1 MAPRSHCNF
10 RAGHRA
16 QSADLNQGGAI
27 ANLAKAFVSHS
38 SIDKPLVEQV
48 VKAVSAA
55 RWEIDSHSFEEG
67 KYSAGE
73 ITAALGRA
81 DLFVLIASAHSMSSE
96 WVKSELEIAQHL
108 SYSGK
113 LGGVVAFIVDGTLAE
128 ELPEWLRM
136 RVFIRTSNPVR
147 LANVIRSKLVEL
159 DTKRGV
165 KPKPYVQRIKL
176 QGEMERRIADLRL
189 PIQAIYLSGVD
200 GIGKR
205 TVGTRTLQP
214 LFPGRDVTGI
224 DISVAD
230 GEGVLEAYR
239 KMHFAWWRPT
249 AAEARKVFDES
260 AAMSRDELVEK
271 TCDLLRLIDEQKMFV
286 WLRFDYDILDDDGNP
301 QPDLAALLKALTN
314 KRPTLVICAKRLPRV
329 AAQRRLDNVGF
340 FKVEGLTEEE
350 SGRVWTF
357 ALEHLEF
364 DDLEPKFL
372 NFLRGE
378 VSGHPAMIWTAAE
391 YVATSG
397 KAAVE
402 ANPRDLMEA
411 LRGLSVSLVEGLA
424 LTLTAKKLL
433 ALFDEFHAI
442 DPTDLLE
449 ICGGQDQE
457 VAESVT
463 RLVSLGLLESEGDHL
478 RIASYFKRA
487 RFRKQFATETEEF
500 VADARRRLIGITA
513 SYQDEDEVSFETID
527 VALINSIAMG
537 KPVSGLFGERAVVG
551 SHYLRV
557 ARSSYDRERY
567 VDAVRFAMAALDK
580 RHTLTNEAVVEA
592 LRLLGMASV
601 RVGPEGAESLARAI
615 EELNKI
621 GTNQAVRHVHFI
633 QGFEHRWNGSYERAE
648 AEFVEVLKFNAR
660 DVHALRE
667 LAQLL
672 VGREDYQEAERY
684 ARDALQRNPGNP
696 FILDVLIQ
704 CLVERGK
711 QNPSRLATDE
721 ELEDLFAQLQ
731 IADRREQ
738 SDFTDL
744 RRAHYFAA
752 MKDFPEA
759 MRWADAAVRKAPGKV
774 GGYAIRAEIKLRV
787 KSDAQLFH
795 SVDADIKH
803 IQSIA
808 DESKGAKSHGALLA
822 KLRVRFELAK
832 GNIGAAIEQLNRA
845 PWTHR
850 QLRKKLA
857 WEIGSEIVDKQL
869 QDPDL
874 VAFANQALAS

>member
-1 MAPRSHCNF
+1 MADF
-10 RAGHRA
+10 
-16 QSADLNQGGAI
+16 
-27 ANLAKAFVSHS
+27 AKAFVSHS
-38 SIDKPLVEQV
+38 STDKPLVEEV
-48 VKAVSAA
+48 ARAVSAA
-55 RWEIDSHSFEEG
+55 RWEIDSHTFDAG

-73 ITAALGRA
+73 ITAALGRS
-81 DLFVLIASAHSMSSE
+81 DLFVLIASAHSMGSE
-96 WVKSELEIAQHL
+96 WVKSELDIAQHL
-108 SYSGK
+108 LFAGK
-113 LGGVVAFIVDGTLAE
+113 LGGVVAFIVDGTQAE
-128 ELPEWLRM
+128 QLPDWLRM
-136 RVFIRTSNPVR
+136 HVFIRTSNPVR
-147 LANVIRSKLVEL
+147 IANLIRAKLVEL

-165 KPKPYVQRIKL
+165 KPKPYVQRTKL

-205 TVGTRTLQP
+205 TLGTRTLEP
-214 LFPGRDVTGI
+214 LFPGRDVTGV

-230 GEGVLEAYR
+230 GEGLLEAYR
-239 KMHFAWWRPT
+239 KMHFAWFRPIGT
-249 AAEARKVFDES
+249 EAREFFNVS
-260 AAMSRDELVEK
+260 AAMSRAELVEK
-271 TCDLLRLIDEQKMFV
+271 TCDLLRSIDDQKMFV
-286 WLRFDYDILDDDGNP
+286 WLRFDYDVLDDDGNP

-314 KRPTLVICAKRLPRV
+314 KRPTLVICAKRLPRA
-329 AAQRRLDNVGF
+329 AAQRRLENVGF

-364 DDLEPKFL
+364 DDLEPQFL

-391 YVATSG
+391 FVASTG
-397 KAAVE
+397 RAATE
-402 ANPRDLMEA
+402 ANPRELMEA

-424 LTLTAKKLL
+424 LTPTAKKLL
-433 ALFDEFHAI
+433 ALFDEFNAI
-442 DPTDLLE
+442 DPTDLLQ
-449 ICGGQDQE
+449 ICGNQDQE
-457 VAESVT
+457 VADSVT

-478 RIASYFKRA
+478 RIASYFRRA
-487 RFRKQFATETEEF
+487 RFRKQFAAETEEF

-513 SYQDEDEVSFETID
+513 TYRDEDDISFETID
-527 VALINSIAMG
+527 TALINSIAMG
-537 KPVSGLFGERAVVG
+537 KQVPALFGERAVVG

-567 VDAVRFAMAALDK
+567 TDAARFAMAALDK
-580 RHTLTNEAVVEA
+580 RHTLTNEAVVES

-601 RVGPEGAESLARAI
+601 RIGPAGVDSLSHAI

-621 GTNQAVRHVHFI
+621 GTNQAARHVHFI
-633 QGFEHRWNGSYERAE
+633 RGFEHRWNGNYERAE

-672 VGREDYQEAERY
+672 VGREEYQEAERY
-684 ARDALQRNPGNP
+684 ARDALDRNPGNP

-711 QNPSRLATDE
+711 QNLQRLAADE
-721 ELEDLFAQLQ
+721 ELEELFAQLQ

-744 RRAHYFAA
+744 RRAQYFAA
-752 MKDFPEA
+752 LKDFSEA
-759 MRWADAAVRKAPGKV
+759 MRWADAAVRRSPGKV
-774 GGYAIRAEIKLRV
+774 GGYATRAEIKLHV
-787 KSDAQLFH
+787 KSDPKLFH
-795 SVDADIKH
+795 SVDADIKQ

-808 DESKGAKSHGALLA
+808 DESNGAKSHGALLA
-822 KLRVRFELAK
+822 KLRVRYELAK
-832 GNIGAAIEQLNRA
+832 GNIAAAIEQLNRA

-850 QLRKKLA
+850 QLRTKLA
-857 WEIGSEIVDKQL
+857 WEIGSEIVDRKL

>member
-1 MAPRSHCNF
+1 M
-10 RAGHRA
+10 
-16 QSADLNQGGAI
+16 
-27 ANLAKAFVSHS
+27 SHS
-38 SIDKPLVEQV
+38 STDKPLVEEV
-48 VKAVSAA
+48 VQAVSAA
-55 RWEIDSHSFEEG
+55 RWEIDSHTFEDG

-73 ITAALGRA
+73 ITTALGRSE
-81 DLFVLIASAHSMSSE
+81 LFVLIASAYSMGSA
-96 WVKSELEIAQHL
+96 WVKSELEIAQQL
-108 SYSGK
+108 LYAGK
-113 LGGVVAFIVDGTLAE
+113 LGGVVAFIVDGTQAE

-136 RVFIRTSNPVR
+136 HVFIRTSNPVR
-147 LANVIRSKLVEL
+147 IANLIRSKLLEL

-176 QGEMERRIADLRL
+176 QGEMERRIADLGA

-205 TVGTRTLQP
+205 AVGMRTLEP

-224 DISVAD
+224 EISVAD

-239 KMHFAWWRPT
+239 KIQFLWQRPT
-249 AAEARKVFDES
+249 AAEARKFFEES
-260 AAMSRDELVEK
+260 AAMSRAELVER
-271 TCDLLRLIDEQKMFV
+271 TCDLLRSIDEQKMFV
-286 WLRFDYDILDDDGNP
+286 WLRFDYDILDDDGNL
-301 QPDLAALLKALTN
+301 QQDLAALLKALTN

-329 AAQRRLDNVGF
+329 VAQRQLGNVGF
-340 FKVEGLTEEE
+340 FKVEGLTEDE

-364 DDLEPKFL
+364 DDLEPEFL

-391 YVATSG
+391 YVASSG
-397 KAAVE
+397 RAAIE
-402 ANPRDLMEA
+402 ANPRDFMEA

-424 LTLTAKKLL
+424 LTPIAKKLL
-433 ALFDEFHAI
+433 SLFDEFNAI

-457 VAESVT
+457 VADSVT

-478 RIASYFKRA
+478 RIASYFRRA
-487 RFRKQFATETEEF
+487 RFRKQFAVETEDF
-500 VADARRRLIGITA
+500 VADARRRLLEITA
-513 SYQDEDEVSFETID
+513 SYKDEDDISFETID
-527 VALINSIAMG
+527 LALTNSISLG
-537 KPVSGLFGERAVVG
+537 KPVSALFGERAVVG

-567 VDAVRFAMAALDK
+567 EDAVRFAMAALDK
-580 RHTLTNEAVVEA
+580 RHTLTNEAVVES

-601 RVGPEGAESLARAI
+601 RTGTLGIDSLAHAI
-615 EELNKI
+615 EELKKI

-633 QGFEHRWNGSYERAE
+633 QGFEHRWNGVYERAE

-660 DVHALRE
+660 DTHALRE

-672 VGREDYQEAERY
+672 VGREEYQEAERY
-684 ARDALQRNPGNP
+684 ARDALVRNPGNP

-711 QNPSRLATDE
+711 ENPQLLAADE
-721 ELEDLFAQLQ
+721 ELEELFAQLQ
-731 IADRREQ
+731 VADRREQ

-744 RRAHYFAA
+744 RRAQYFAA
-752 MKDFPEA
+752 LKDFSEA
-759 MRWADAAVRKAPGKV
+759 MRWADAAVRKSPGKV
-774 GGYAIRAEIKLRV
+774 GGYVTRAEIKLRV
-787 KSDAQLFH
+787 KSDAKVFH
-795 SVDADIKH
+795 SVDGDIKH
-803 IQSIA
+803 IQAIA
-808 DESKGAKSHGALLA
+808 DESKGTKSHVALLA
-822 KLRVRFELAK
+822 KLRVRYELAK
-832 GNIGAAIEQLNRA
+832 GNVGAAIEQLNRT

-857 WEIGSEIVDKQL
+857 WEIGSEIVDKKL

-874 VAFANQALAS
+874 VAFANQALASG

>member
-1 MAPRSHCNF
+1 MANF
-10 RAGHRA
+10 
-16 QSADLNQGGAI
+16 
-27 ANLAKAFVSHS
+27 AKAFVSHS

-55 RWEIDSHSFEEG
+55 RWEIDSHTFEEG
-67 KYSAGE
+67 NYSAGE
-73 ITAALGRA
+73 ITAALGRS

-108 SYSGK
+108 LYAGK
-113 LGGVVAFIVDGTLAE
+113 LGGVVAFIVDGTQAE
-128 ELPEWLRM
+128 ALPEWLRM
-136 RVFIRTSNPVR
+136 RVFVRTSNPVR
-147 LANVIRSKLVEL
+147 ITNLIRSKLVEL

-165 KPKPYVQRIKL
+165 KPKPYVQRSKL

-205 TVGTRTLQP
+205 TVGTRTLEP
-214 LFPGRDVTGI
+214 LFPGRDVSGI

-239 KMHFAWWRPT
+239 KMYFAWRRPT
-249 AAEARKVFDES
+249 TAEARSVFDES

-271 TCDLLRLIDEQKMFV
+271 TCELLRLIDEQRMFV

-301 QPDLAALLKALTN
+301 QQDLAALLKGLTN

-329 AAQRRLDNVGF
+329 AAQRRAENVGF

-350 SGRVWTF
+350 SARVWTF

-364 DDLEPKFL
+364 DDLEPQFL

-391 YVATSG
+391 YVASSG
-397 KAAVE
+397 RAAVE
-402 ANPRDLMEA
+402 ANPRELMEA

-424 LTLTAKKLL
+424 LTSTAKKLL
-433 ALFDEFHAI
+433 ALFDEFNAI

-449 ICGGQDQE
+449 ICGGHDQE
-457 VAESVT
+457 IAESVT

-478 RIASYFKRA
+478 RIASYFRRA

-500 VADARRRLIGITA
+500 VADARRRLVGITS
-513 SYQDEDEVSFETID
+513 SYQDEDEISFETID

-537 KPVSGLFGERAVVG
+537 KRVSDLFGERAVVG

-557 ARSSYDRERY
+557 ARSNYDRERY
-567 VDAVRFAMAALDK
+567 PDTVRFAMAALDK
-580 RHTLTNEAVVEA
+580 RHTLTNEAVVES

-601 RVGPEGAESLARAI
+601 RIGTEGAESLARAI

-621 GTNQAVRHVHFI
+621 GTTQAARHVHFI

-672 VGREDYQEAERY
+672 VGREEYQEAERY
-684 ARDALQRNPGNP
+684 ARDALERNPGNP

-711 QNPSRLATDE
+711 QNLPRLAADE

-738 SDFTDL
+738 SDFTNL

-752 MKDFPEA
+752 LKDFSEA
-759 MRWADAAVRKAPGKV
+759 MRWADAAVHRAPGKV
-774 GGYAIRAEIKLRV
+774 GGYVMRAEIKLRV
-787 KSDAQLFH
+787 KTDTKLFH
-795 SVDADIKH
+795 SVDVDIKH

-822 KLRVRFELAK
+822 KLRVRYELAK
-832 GNIGAAIEQLNRA
+832 GNVGAAVEQLNRA
-845 PWTHR
+845 PWAHR

-857 WEIGSEIVDKQL
+857 WEIGAEIVDKNL

>member
-1 MAPRSHCNF
+1 MGN
-10 RAGHRA
+10 
-16 QSADLNQGGAI
+16 I
-27 ANLAKAFVSHS
+27 AKAFVSHS
-38 SIDKPLVEQV
+38 SADKPLVEDIVQ
-48 VKAVSAA
+48 AVSAA
-55 RWEIDSHSFEEG
+55 RWEIDSHTFDDG

-73 ITAALGRA
+73 ITAALGRSE
-81 DLFVLIASAHSMSSE
+81 LFVLIASVHSTGSQ

-108 SYSGK
+108 LYAGK
-113 LGGVVAFIVDGTLAE
+113 LGGVVAFIVDGTQAE
-128 ELPEWLRM
+128 ELPDWLRM
-136 RVFIRTSNPVR
+136 HVFIRTSNPVR
-147 LANVIRSKLVEL
+147 IANLIRAKLVEL

-205 TVGTRTLQP
+205 AVGTRTLEP

-224 DISVAD
+224 EISVAD

-239 KMHFAWWRPT
+239 KIHFAWHRPT
-249 AAEARKVFDES
+249 AAEARTFFDETT
-260 AAMSRDELVEK
+260 AMSRDELVEK
-271 TCDLLRLIDEQKMFV
+271 TCELLRSIDEQKMFV
-286 WLRFDYDILDDDGNP
+286 WLRFDYDILDDDGNL
-301 QPDLAALLKALTN
+301 QLDLAALLKVLTN

-329 AAQRRLDNVGF
+329 AARHRLENVGF
-340 FKVEGLTEEE
+340 FKVDGLTEDE
-350 SGRVWTF
+350 SSRVWTF

-364 DDLEPKFL
+364 DDLEPQFL

-391 YVATSG
+391 YVASSG
-397 KAAVE
+397 RAAIE
-402 ANPRDLMEA
+402 ANPRELMET
-411 LRGLSVSLVEGLA
+411 LRGLSESLVEGLA
-424 LTLTAKKLL
+424 LTLIAKKLL
-433 ALFDEFHAI
+433 ALFDEFNAI

-457 VAESVT
+457 LADSVT

-487 RFRKQFATETEEF
+487 RFRKQFSADTEEF
-500 VADARRRLIGITA
+500 VADARRRLLGITA
-513 SYQDEDEVSFETID
+513 SYKDEDDISFETID
-527 VALINSIAMG
+527 VALTNSIALG
-537 KPVSGLFGERAVVG
+537 RPVPALFGERAVLG

-567 VDAVRFAMAALDK
+567 QDTVRFAMAALDK
-580 RHTLTNEAVVEA
+580 RHTLTNEAVVES

-601 RVGPEGAESLARAI
+601 RTGDVDSLAHAI
-615 EELNKI
+615 KELQKI
-621 GTNQAVRHVHFI
+621 GTNQTARHVHFI
-633 QGFEHRWNGSYERAE
+633 QGFEHRWNGGYERAE
-648 AEFVEVLKFNAR
+648 AEFIEVLKYNAR
-660 DVHALRE
+660 DTHALRE

-672 VGREDYQEAERY
+672 VGREEYQEAERY
-684 ARDALQRNPGNP
+684 ARDALDRNPGNP

-711 QNPSRLATDE
+711 ENPQRLAADE

-738 SDFTDL
+738 SDFTNL
-744 RRAHYFAA
+744 RRAQYFAA
-752 MKDFPEA
+752 LKDFPEA
-759 MRWADAAVRKAPGKV
+759 IRWADEAVRKSPSKI
-774 GGYAIRAEIKLRV
+774 GGYVTRAEIRLRV
-787 KSDAQLFH
+787 KGDAKAFQ

-803 IQSIA
+803 IQAIA
-808 DESKGAKSHGALLA
+808 DDFQGAKSHVALLA
-822 KLRVRFELAK
+822 KLRVRYELAK
-832 GNIGAAIEQLNRA
+832 GNVGAAIEQLNRA

-850 QLRKKLA
+850 QLKKKLA
-857 WEIGSEIVDKQL
+857 WEIGSEIVDRKIL
-869 QDPDL
+869 EPDL

>member
-1 MAPRSHCNF
+1 MANF
-10 RAGHRA
+10 
-16 QSADLNQGGAI
+16 
-27 ANLAKAFVSHS
+27 AKAFVSHS
-38 SIDKPLVEQV
+38 SVDKPLVEQV
-48 VKAVSAA
+48 VQAVSAA
-55 RWEIDSHSFEEG
+55 RWEIDSHTFEEG

-73 ITAALGRA
+73 ITAALGRS
-81 DLFVLIASAHSMSSE
+81 DLFVLIASAHAVGSE

-108 SYSGK
+108 LYAGK
-113 LGGVVAFIVDGTLAE
+113 LGGVVAFIVDGTQAE

-147 LANVIRSKLVEL
+147 IANLIRSKLVEL

-176 QGEMERRIADLRL
+176 QGEMERRIADLRQ

-249 AAEARKVFDES
+249 AVEARAVFDVS
-260 AAMSRDELVEK
+260 AAMSKDELVEK

-329 AAQRRLDNVGF
+329 AAQRRLGNVGF

-350 SGRVWTF
+350 SSRVWTF

-364 DDLEPKFL
+364 DDLEPQFL

-391 YVATSG
+391 YVASSG
-397 KAAVE
+397 RAAVE
-402 ANPRDLMEA
+402 ANPRELMEA
-411 LRGLSVSLVEGLA
+411 LRGLSISLVEGLA
-424 LTLTAKKLL
+424 LTPTAKKLL
-433 ALFDEFHAI
+433 ALFDEFNAI
-442 DPTDLLE
+442 NPTDLLE
-449 ICGGQDQE
+449 ICGGHDQD
-457 VAESVT
+457 VADSVT

-478 RIASYFKRA
+478 RIASYFRRA
-487 RFRKQFATETEEF
+487 RFRKQFSTETEEF
-500 VADARRRLIGITA
+500 VAEAHRRLLGITA
-513 SYQDEDEVSFETID
+513 SYQDEDDISFETID
-527 VALINSIAMG
+527 VALVNSIAMG
-537 KPVSGLFGERAVVG
+537 KPVSALFGERAVVG
-551 SHYLRV
+551 SHFLRV

-567 VDAVRFAMAALDK
+567 RDAVRFAMAALDK
-580 RHTLTNEAVVEA
+580 RHTLTNEAVVES

-601 RVGPEGAESLARAI
+601 RIGPEGAESLALAI
-615 EELNKI
+615 KDLNKI
-621 GTNQAVRHVHFI
+621 GTNQAARHVHFI

-672 VGREDYQEAERY
+672 VGREEYQEAERY
-684 ARDALQRNPGNP
+684 ARDALDRNPGNP

-711 QNPSRLATDE
+711 QNLQRLATDE
-721 ELEDLFAQLQ
+721 ELQDLFAQLQ

-752 MKDFPEA
+752 LKDFPEA

-774 GGYAIRAEIKLRV
+774 GGYVIRAEIKLRV
-787 KSDAQLFH
+787 KSDAKLFH

-808 DESKGAKSHGALLA
+808 DESKGTKSHGALLA
-822 KLRVRFELAK
+822 KLRVRYELAK
-832 GNIGAAIEQLNRA
+832 GNIGAAIEQFNRA
-845 PWTHR
+845 PWAHR

-857 WEIGSEIVDKQL
+857 WEIGAEIVDKKL